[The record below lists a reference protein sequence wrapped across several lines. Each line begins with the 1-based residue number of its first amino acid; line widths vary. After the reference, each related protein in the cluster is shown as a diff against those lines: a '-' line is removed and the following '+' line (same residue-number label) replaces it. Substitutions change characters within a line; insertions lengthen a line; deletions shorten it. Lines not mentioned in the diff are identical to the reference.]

1 MKEIDL
7 HRVFFIHDHINN
19 IDIESLKKDCL
30 HSFETNNRMSKD
42 ISDTRNE
49 DLIIN
54 KNKVLDELIKIIQ
67 DKFYIKYNQNLKLT
81 DYWGQ
86 VHQQNESTNTHDHVD
101 CFDIKNSP
109 DYSAVYYL
117 QVPKNSGDIV
127 FQWPINKYNQYKR
140 WWYKPKA
147 GDLLL
152 FPSTL
157 DHFVTKNMAVE
168 KRIAISF
175 NLKILPTNNK

>member
-1 MKEIDL
+1 MIEVDL
-7 HRVFFIHDHINN
+7 HRLYFIHEN
-19 IDIESLKKDCL
+19 IKWNIESLKNDCL
-30 HSFETNNRMSKD
+30 KSFAENNRMSKD

-49 DLIIN
+49 DLIIPRS
-54 KNKVLDELIKIIQ
+54 KSFEALINIIK
-67 DKFYIKYNQNLKLT
+67 DKFYIKYNKGLDLKN
-81 DYWGQ
+81 YWAQ
-86 VHQQNESTNTHDHVD
+86 VHSQNESTNMHDHVD

-109 DYSAVYYL
+109 DLSGVYYI
-117 QVPKNSGDIV
+117 QVPKDSGDIV

-140 WWYKPKA
+140 WWFKPKM

-157 DHFVTKNMAVE
+157 DHFVTKNTALQ

-175 NLKILPTNNK
+175 NFKILQRATN

>member
-1 MKEIDL
+1 VIEVDL
-7 HRVFFIHDHINN
+7 HRVYFIRDHIDK
-19 IDIESLKKDCL
+19 IDKQDLIKDCL
-30 HSFETNNRMSKD
+30 DAFKNNNRMSTD

-49 DLIIN
+49 DLIIP
-54 KNKVLDELIKIIQ
+54 KTKVLDELIGIIK
-67 DKFYIKYNQNLKLT
+67 DKFFIRYSQVLELLNH
-81 DYWGQ
+81 WGQ

-109 DYSAVYYL
+109 DLSGVYYL
-117 QVPKNSGDIV
+117 QVPKDSGDIV
-127 FQWPINKYNQYKR
+127 FQWPTNKYNQYKR
-140 WWYKPKA
+140 WWFKPKA

-157 DHFVTKNMAVE
+157 DHFVSKNIAFE

-175 NLKILPTNNK
+175 NFKILSKPQN

>member
-7 HRVFFIHDHINN
+7 HRVFFIHDHLTD

-30 HSFETNNRMSKD
+30 HSFKDNNRLSKD
-42 ISDTRNE
+42 TSDTKYE
-49 DLIIN
+49 DLVMD
-54 KNKVLDELIKIIQ
+54 KNEALDELINKIK
-67 DKFYIKYNQNLKLT
+67 DKFYIKYTQGLELIN
-81 DYWGQ
+81 YWGQ
-86 VHQQNESTNTHDHVD
+86 VHEKNESTNLHDHVD

-109 DYSAVYYL
+109 DYSAVYYI
-117 QVPKNSGDIV
+117 QVPKDSGDIV
-127 FQWPINKYNQYKR
+127 FQWPMNKYNQYKR
-140 WWYKPKA
+140 WWFKPTA

-157 DHFVTKNMAVE
+157 DHFVTKNMASE

-175 NLKILPTNNK
+175 NFKILRDSLN